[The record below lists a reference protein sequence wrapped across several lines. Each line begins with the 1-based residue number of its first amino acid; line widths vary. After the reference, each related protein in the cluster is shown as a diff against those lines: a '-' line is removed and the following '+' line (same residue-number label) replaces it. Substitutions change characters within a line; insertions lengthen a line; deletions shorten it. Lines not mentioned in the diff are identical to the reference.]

1 MITAI
6 YWIGYTD
13 HKVIIMITF
22 KNILNQSNIFLV
34 SEFFWESISR
44 TDSIFNLNYLPK
56 SHLYLTIVIL
66 NVIQFLD

>member
-6 YWIGYTD
+6 YWIDYTD

-22 KNILNQSNIFLV
+22 KNILNQSKIFLV